1 MSESTVS
8 TANSTDVETQSKNVV
23 KAGGS
28 AQPFDPTKIQKR
40 LEPLTFGLNLE
51 HVSVAAVVDKV
62 VAGVYDDVKTSDIDQ
77 LIAETAAYM
86 SQSHPDYSI
95 LASRIMVS
103 RLHKET
109 SET

>member
-1 MSESTVS
+1 MPSII
-8 TANSTDVETQSKNVV
+8 STDVNDPHTAIMKNVM

-28 AQPFDPTKIQKR
+28 AQAFDATKIQKR